1 MTSIII
7 SKIGYNRDDFDRSFV
22 LSSGMKSLS
31 MSNLIGENDD
41 GDQTRASSVMSS
53 YYRSATGSNPNISS
67 SSSNLTR
74 MKAFLSSKQLDQVQ
88 ISLISKQ
95 RIRNSIRGT
104 GSEGELSIRSR
115 YRENLHP
122 EDPGTL
128 FYNLNISGR
137 IMTFNSEIN
146 HL

>member
-1 MTSIII
+1 M
-7 SKIGYNRDDFDRSFV
+7 KIGYDRDEFDGSFV

-104 GSEGELSIRSR
+104 GSEGELSIRSK

-122 EDPGTL
+122 EDPGTFL
-128 FYNLNISGR
+128 QPKYNILLIFFKSKLNNI
-137 IMTFNSEIN
+137 
-146 HL
+146 